1 MNKKTSLWERYLTKE
16 IGIEFKSC
24 LYFFAILFFYCMY
37 RVINHIYTADILH
50 MTEMILLCYAIG
62 YIQMLL
68 FNNFDEAEKLR
79 SREIAGIVCCT
90 ALYTGRSYLVGW
102 FDKSIIVTALFAAY
116 VIVLY
121 LCVFLIY
128 YTKRKIDDKELNK
141 ELELFKA
148 RPDKDHAED

>member
-37 RVINHIYTADILH
+37 RVINHVYSADILH

-79 SREIAGIVCCT
+79 GREIAGIIFCT
-90 ALYTGRSYLVGW
+90 ALYTGLSYLFGW
-102 FDKSIIVTALFAAY
+102 LDKNIMVTAFFALY
-116 VIVLY
+116 IVVLY
-121 LCVFLIY
+121 ICVFLIY

-148 RPDKDHAED
+148 RPDKEENEE